1 MALVGTLL
9 EGLCRIIPERS
20 TSHADLPEGTVGSH
34 DGIPSCHHVHFG
46 VLPPRS
52 SRLVTL
58 NHMFEEFINTN
69 MEGPRLAS
77 SFLGEQWIPMATE
90 NPRFVN

>member
-1 MALVGTLL
+1 MLICQKAQLVPMMGF
-9 EGLCRIIPERS
+9 
-20 TSHADLPEGTVGSH
+20 
-34 DGIPSCHHVHFG
+34 HHVIMSISVFS
-46 VLPPRS
+46 PRS

-90 NPRFVN
+90 NPCFVN